1 MLINKQIYSLWTV
14 AEGNKRGEIQ
24 TALVPSPSPPL
35 HLIISPMWVTDV
47 PCPAHLGNN
56 EWFCSGSELV
66 EKKRPP
72 VEKDF

>member
-35 HLIISPMWVTDV
+35 HLIISPPPLHLIISPSPLHLIISPMWVTDV

-56 EWFCSGSELV
+56 E
-66 EKKRPP
+66 
-72 VEKDF
+72 

>member
-35 HLIISPMWVTDV
+35 HLIISPPPLHLIISPMWVTDV

-56 EWFCSGSELV
+56 E
-66 EKKRPP
+66 
-72 VEKDF
+72 